1 MSLTARE
8 LSHRE
13 YERLFSIA
21 PDSDRVH
28 QLLGEAA
35 LAAENKI
42 EAEEEFQKAL
52 KANPHSIEVSTELAE
67 LKRSQS
73 KFDEAI
79 DFYTQAEQIGPLNY
93 EIAYGLGACYTY
105 KQQYSQAIDWLRK
118 AVALAPDSAAAHFAL
133 GNALFQHG
141 DYEAAIPELNS
152 SLRLEPRMKQ
162 AYFLLG
168 RADSKLGRQE
178 EARAAL
184 RKLNELNRAEVPGQE
199 KESTSGAIRSRIGP
213 SPSRTTLFRAPCLSS
228 ARLFGNLDEHDAM
241 HRNFR
246 GEGILHGAEILVIQK
261 IAELCGG
268 RHANDTEVKSHLYGR
283 FAAIEKSYSLI
294 TVGERFDPDF
304 QRAFSP
310 NAASLYTFRVLVDC
324 ENFGIR
330 KEFFRLGRHVA
341 QIVSREK
348 WSGKQRP

>member
-1 MSLTARE
+1 MKTFPDMFPFRISPSALRSLWLLLLTVISCSQANGQTSGLTECTQAFYRGDYVQAAGLAEKHLRQHPNDSAVRVILARAELAQGKFQQAFEALRKVLASDPKNIDALYYLSLIARE

-35 LAAENKI
+35 LAAENKS

-79 DFYTQAEQIGPLNY
+79 VYYTQAEKIGPLNY

-105 KQQYSQAIDWLRK
+105 KQEYPQAIQWLRK
-118 AVALAPDSAAAHFAL
+118 AAALAPDSAAGRFAL
-133 GNALFQHG
+133 GNALFQNG
-141 DYEAAIPELNS
+141 QLEAAIPELNV

-168 RADSKLGRQE
+168 RAYSKLGRQK
-178 EARAAL
+178 EAKAAL
-184 RKLNELNRAEVPGQE
+184 QKLDELNRSEMPGQE
-199 KESTSGAIRSRIGP
+199 KG
-213 SPSRTTLFRAPCLSS
+213 SPGDANPKPDAP
-228 ARLFGNLDEHDAM
+228 
-241 HRNFR
+241 
-246 GEGILHGAEILVIQK
+246 
-261 IAELCGG
+261 
-268 RHANDTEVKSHLYGR
+268 
-283 FAAIEKSYSLI
+283 
-294 TVGERFDPDF
+294 
-304 QRAFSP
+304 
-310 NAASLYTFRVLVDC
+310 
-324 ENFGIR
+324 
-330 KEFFRLGRHVA
+330 
-341 QIVSREK
+341 
-348 WSGKQRP
+348 